1 MTRALLISLLM
12 LVSLTI
18 KATTD
23 VVTSATKSEGSA
35 PVMQDS
41 IRTAPGASRSVS
53 GESLW
58 EGLLRV
64 PVITATKPDSVKI
77 KAAKEEIGEIGVI
90 RHTIREFDRT
100 QDDWIEPQ
108 HYEFT
113 VMMQVT
119 RTFENFVLGSNGQSV
134 TFSPDGQTRIGPYFG
149 WRWFFG
155 GYTFDIK
162 NFSIFNFSES
172 ARKEF
177 DLSIYSSQIGIDWF
191 YRRTGSDYKIRDV
204 KLGGGIDPGLFEDV
218 PFSGVNVGITGINAY
233 YIFNHGRFSYPAA
246 FAQSTCQKVSCGSWM
261 AGAGYTRNTLD
272 LDFERLNATLSSR
285 LPKGQEV
292 KIDSSMAF
300 NVKYSDFSLSLGY
313 GYNWVFA
320 KNWLFCASA
329 QAALA
334 YKTSYGRTA
343 DEKKGFDFSKVNI
356 DGIGRFGM
364 VYNNTKWYAG
374 WSAILHTNNYRTSR
388 FKANNI
394 FGSFNAYVGVNFKL
408 KSKYKHIKS

>member
-23 VVTSATKSEGSA
+23 VVPSATKAEGSA